1 MQNKI
6 GEAEVKDILRHKE
19 KKIESIHRKM
29 LSLYQELENHE
40 EMILSAVALPS
51 AEINGMPGKKGGHKD
66 LGDMLLQYKRQ
77 AYRRR
82 EELLKIMWELV
93 EEEER
98 INRIWACFHALQE
111 PYYSILYELYVQSQ
125 LYEAVESN
133 FQMSH
138 KTFEKQRQFGIRSII
153 KFYESGMD
161 VSELMRQHRSEKAI
175 GKEKRLKTKQERAE
189 EEYVQI
195 SLGELLNGTDSSLE

>member
-29 LSLYQELENHE
+29 LSLYQELDNHE
-40 EMILSAVALPS
+40 ERILSAVALTS
-51 AEINGMPGKKGGHKD
+51 AEIKGMPGKKGEYKD

-82 EELLKIMWELV
+82 EELMKIMWELV

-111 PYYSILYELYVQSQ
+111 PYYSILYELYVEAQ
-125 LYEAVESN
+125 LYEAVESS

-138 KTFEKQRQFGIRSII
+138 KTFEKQRQFGIRSIMQ
-153 KFYESGMD
+153 FYESGMCI
-161 VSELMRQHRSEKAI
+161 SELMRQHRSEKAI
-175 GKEKRLKTKQERAE
+175 GKEKRPGTKQEQGDAE
-189 EEYVQI
+189 YNQI
-195 SLGELLNGTDSSLE
+195 SLGELLDGTD